1 MLSYNAV
8 KENLENRNEI
18 FFKQKEHCNIK
29 KCNLNT
35 QKMNI
40 ERNKYMDKYISILH
54 MLSS

>member
-1 MLSYNAV
+1 MKFFLR
-8 KENLENRNEI
+8 KRNI
-18 FFKQKEHCNIK
+18 ATSK